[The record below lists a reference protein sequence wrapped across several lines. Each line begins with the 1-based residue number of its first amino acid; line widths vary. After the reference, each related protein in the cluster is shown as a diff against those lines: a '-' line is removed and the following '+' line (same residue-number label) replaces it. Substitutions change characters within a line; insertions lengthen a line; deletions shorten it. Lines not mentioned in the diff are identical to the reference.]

1 MKAPTMLETITS
13 LLGTPA
19 CAIPLSF
26 CKPAKGYLLER
37 AGIPPSGTAIL
48 FPIPYVLGADAGDPR
63 RNLSL
68 YAVPRD
74 YHGYVQELSKSMLP
88 ALSASFPA
96 HRFALFADHSPI
108 CEVDAAARAG
118 LGVVGL
124 NGLLITP
131 AYGSFVFIGE
141 VVTDAPYE
149 VVVGAPCPDFSADP
163 PLCEGCG
170 ACLRA
175 CPAGCAGTGDRYNSG
190 DRCDRGICLS
200 ALTQKKG
207 ALTEEE
213 AVTIRRGRL
222 VWGCDA
228 CQLACPHNRS
238 VLSGNADTPIPYF
251 RQERLNRV
259 DTALLDGMT
268 DEAFASRAYAWRG
281 RAVIRRNAALF
292 EKEQEEH
299 EDR

>member
-1 MKAPTMLETITS
+1 MKANTMLETITS

-19 CAIPLSF
+19 CAIPLSC

-37 AGIPPSGTAIL
+37 AGISSAGTAVL
-48 FPIPYVLGADAGDPR
+48 FAVPYLMTADVEDPR

-74 YHGYVQELSKSMLP
+74 YHGFMQGLSQSLIP
-88 ALSASFPA
+88 RLAESFPA

-118 LGVVGL
+118 LGVMGL

-141 VVTDAPYE
+141 VVTDADYE
-149 VVVGAPCPDFSADP
+149 TVTGCTVPDFPADP

-170 ACLRA
+170 ACLAA
-175 CPAGCAGTGDRYNSG
+175 CPAGC
-190 DRCDRGICLS
+190 RGGVREGCLS

-207 ALTEEE
+207 ELTVAE
-213 AVTIRRGRL
+213 AEAIRQSRL

-228 CQLACPHNRS
+228 CQLVCPHNIRVIRS
-238 VLSGNADTPIPYF
+238 GQDTPISYF
-251 RQERLNRV
+251 REERLNRM
-259 DTALLDGMT
+259 DISALDAMSDG
-268 DEAFASRAYAWRG
+268 EFASRAYAWRG
-281 RAVIRRNAALF
+281 RRVIRRNAELL
-292 EKEQEEH
+292 EESY
-299 EDR
+299 ERREP